1 MPANGHLTLKTRKT
15 NGDRVPQQCTPGFHK
30 INMKIDLTGKTA
42 LVTGGSRGIG
52 RAIALALGNAGA
64 TTLINYQSSDEAA
77 REVIGEL
84 QKLNAPCKAYK
95 ADISNSVQAM
105 EMLKT
110 IKQDFGAVDILVN
123 NAAIN
128 RDRSFLKMT
137 KQMWDEV
144 LGVNLNG
151 PFNITHNLLP
161 GMVEKGWGRIVNIA
175 SMNGQT
181 GNFGQANYAV
191 TKGGLIAFT
200 FTLAREFA
208 RKSITVNAVSP
219 GYTVTDMTKGM
230 PDAAAD
236 QLKNLIPVG
245 RMGTPEEVAS
255 AVLFIASP
263 QASYIT
269 GQVIGV
275 NGGMYM

>member
-1 MPANGHLTLKTRKT
+1 
-15 NGDRVPQQCTPGFHK
+15 
-30 INMKIDLTGKTA
+30 MKIDLSGKIA

-52 RAIALALGNAGA
+52 RAIALALGESGA

-77 REVIGEL
+77 QEVIGEL
-84 QKLNAPCKAYK
+84 KKLKVPCKAYK
-95 ADISNSVQAM
+95 ADISDSAQAI
-105 EMLKT
+105 EMLNA
-110 IKQDFGAVDILVN
+110 IKEEFGTVDILVN

-137 KQMWDEV
+137 KAMWDEV

-161 GMVEKGWGRIVNIA
+161 GMVEKGWGRIINIA

-200 FTLAREFA
+200 YTLAREFA

-219 GYTVTDMTKGM
+219 GYTATDMTKGM
-230 PDAAAD
+230 PEAVTK
-236 QLKNLIPVG
+236 QVESMIPVG
-245 RMGTPEEVAS
+245 RMGSPEEIAS
-255 AVLFIASP
+255 TVVFIASP

>member
-1 MPANGHLTLKTRKT
+1 MR
-15 NGDRVPQQCTPGFHK
+15 
-30 INMKIDLTGKTA
+30 IDLTGKVA

-52 RAIALALGNAGA
+52 RAIALALANAGCD
-64 TTLINYQSSDEAA
+64 TLINYQCHDEAA
-77 REVIGEL
+77 EDTLAEL
-84 QKLNAPCKAYK
+84 KKIKVRSKAYK
-95 ADISNSVQAM
+95 HDISDSTEAEKMVQEIM
-105 EMLKT
+105 DE
-110 IKQDFGAVDILVN
+110 FGGVDILVN

-151 PFNITHNLLP
+151 PFNVTHGLLP
-161 GMVEKGWGRIVNIA
+161 TMVAKGWGRIINIA

-181 GNFGQANYAV
+181 GNFGQANYTT

-208 RKSITVNAVSP
+208 RKGITVNSVSP
-219 GYTVTDMTKGM
+219 GYTETDMTKGM
-230 PDAAAD
+230 PEPAVE
-236 QLKNLIPVG
+236 QLRNMIPVG
-245 RMGTPEEVAS
+245 RMGKPEEVAA
-255 AVLFIASP
+255 AVVFLASP

-269 GQVIGV
+269 GQVVGV

>member
-1 MPANGHLTLKTRKT
+1 
-15 NGDRVPQQCTPGFHK
+15 
-30 INMKIDLTGKTA
+30 MKIDLSGRVA

-52 RAIALALGNAGA
+52 RAIALALGDAGCD
-64 TTLINYQSSDEAA
+64 TLINYQSSDAA
-77 REVIGEL
+77 AEEVVSEL
-84 QKLNAPCKAYK
+84 KKKKVRARAYK
-95 ADISNSVQAM
+95 AEISNEAETQAM
-105 EMLKT
+105 VKAIIEE
-110 IKQDFGAVDILVN
+110 FGPVDILVN

-151 PFNITHNLLP
+151 PFNVTHDLLP
-161 GMVEKGWGRIVNIA
+161 GMVAKGWGRVINIT

-181 GNFGQANYAV
+181 GNFGQANYTV
-191 TKGGLIAFT
+191 TKGGLVSLT

-208 RKSITVNAVSP
+208 RRGITVNAVSP
-219 GYTVTDMTKGM
+219 GYTETDMTKGM
-230 PDAAAD
+230 PAAAVD
-236 QLKNLIPVG
+236 VVKNMIPLG
-245 RMGTPEEVAS
+245 RMGKPEEIAA
-255 AVLFIASP
+255 AVLFLASP

>member
-1 MPANGHLTLKTRKT
+1 MMNNNNLSG
-15 NGDRVPQQCTPGFHK
+15 K
-30 INMKIDLTGKTA
+30 IA

-52 RAIALALGNAGA
+52 RAIALALGDAGCD
-64 TTLINYQSSDEAA
+64 TLINYQCQDEAA
-77 REVIGEL
+77 EEVVAEL
-84 QKLNAPCKAYK
+84 KKKNVRAKAYK
-95 ADISNSVQAM
+95 ADISNDVESIAM
-105 EMLKT
+105 VKA
-110 IKQDFGAVDILVN
+110 IKEEFGTVDILVN

-137 KQMWDEV
+137 KAMWDEV

-151 PFNITHNLLP
+151 PFNITHELLP
-161 GMVEKGWGRIVNIA
+161 GMVEKNWGRVINIA

-181 GNFGQANYAV
+181 GNFGQANYTV

-208 RKSITVNAVSP
+208 RKGITVNAISP
-219 GYTVTDMTKGM
+219 GYTETDMTKGI
-230 PDAAAD
+230 PAAGLE
-236 QLKNLIPVG
+236 QLKAVIPLG
-245 RMGTPEEVAS
+245 RLGQPEEVAA
-255 AVLFIASP
+255 AVAFVASP
-263 QASYIT
+263 SAGYIT

>member
-1 MPANGHLTLKTRKT
+1 
-15 NGDRVPQQCTPGFHK
+15 
-30 INMKIDLTGKTA
+30 MKIDLSGKTA

-52 RAIALALGNAGA
+52 RAIALALGESGC
-64 TTLINYQSSDEAA
+64 TTLINYQNADEAA
-77 REVIGEL
+77 LDVISEL
-84 QKLNAPCKAYK
+84 KKLKVPCKAYK
-95 ADISNSVQAM
+95 ADISDTAQAM
-105 EMLKT
+105 TMLEE
-110 IKQDFGAVDILVN
+110 IKKDFGTVDILVN

-161 GMVEKGWGRIVNIA
+161 GMVEKGWGRIINIA

-191 TKGGLIAFT
+191 TKGGLIALT

-219 GYTVTDMTKGM
+219 GYTATDMTKGM
-230 PDAAAD
+230 PDAVAD
-236 QLKNLIPVG
+236 QLKTMIPVG

-255 AVLFIASP
+255 AVVFMASP

>member
-1 MPANGHLTLKTRKT
+1 
-15 NGDRVPQQCTPGFHK
+15 
-30 INMKIDLTGKTA
+30 MKIDLSGKLA

-52 RAIALALGNAGA
+52 RAIAIALADAGA
-64 TTLINYQSSDEAA
+64 DTLINYQSADDAA
-77 REVIGEL
+77 HEVICEL
-84 QKLNAPCKAYK
+84 QKRNVRAKAYK
-95 ADISNSVQAM
+95 ADVADEAQA
-105 EMLKT
+105 EAMLAA
-110 IKQDFGAVDILVN
+110 IKEEFGTVDILVN

-137 KQMWDEV
+137 RQMWDEV

-151 PFNITHNLLP
+151 PFNVTHALLP
-161 GMVEKGWGRIVNIA
+161 GMVEKNWGRVINIA

-208 RKSITVNAVSP
+208 RRGVTVNAVSP
-219 GYTVTDMTKGM
+219 GYTVTDMTRGI
-230 PDAAAD
+230 PQAVAD
-236 QLKNLIPVG
+236 QIKCQIPVG
-245 RMGTPEEVAS
+245 RMGEPEEIAS
-255 AVLFIASP
+255 AVVFVASP

>member
-1 MPANGHLTLKTRKT
+1 
-15 NGDRVPQQCTPGFHK
+15 
-30 INMKIDLTGKTA
+30 MKIDLSGKTA

-52 RAIALALGNAGA
+52 RAIALALGESGC
-64 TTLINYQSSDEAA
+64 TTLINYQNSDEGAQ
-77 REVIGEL
+77 EVISEL
-84 QKLNAPCKAYK
+84 KKLKVPCKAYK
-95 ADISNSVQAM
+95 ADISDSSQANA
-105 EMLKT
+105 MLKS
-110 IKQDFGAVDILVN
+110 IKEDFGTVDILVN

-128 RDRSFLKMT
+128 RDGSFIKMT

-151 PFNITHNLLP
+151 PFNVTHDLLP
-161 GMVEKGWGRIVNIA
+161 GMVEKGWGRIINIA

-181 GNFGQANYAV
+181 GNFGQANYSV

-200 FTLAREFA
+200 YTLARELA
-208 RKSITVNAVSP
+208 RKAITVNAVSP
-219 GYTVTDMTKGM
+219 GYTLTDMTKGM
-230 PDAAAD
+230 PEATLD
-236 QLKNLIPVG
+236 QVKKMIPVG
-245 RMGTPEEVAS
+245 RMGTPEEIAS
-255 AVLFIASP
+255 AVVFMASP

>member
-1 MPANGHLTLKTRKT
+1 M
-15 NGDRVPQQCTPGFHK
+15 
-30 INMKIDLTGKTA
+30 INIDLKGKAA
-42 LVTGGSRGIG
+42 LITGGSRGIG
-52 RAIALALGNAGA
+52 RAIALALGEAGCD
-64 TTLINYQSSDEAA
+64 TLINYTHADEAA
-77 REVIGEL
+77 AEVVDL
-84 QKLNAPCKAYK
+84 LKQKGVKAKCYK
-95 ADISNSVQAM
+95 FDISDLSQTDSM
-105 EMLKT
+105 
-110 IKQDFGAVDILVN
+110 IKAITDEFGAVDILVN

-137 KQMWDEV
+137 RQMWDDV

-151 PFNITHNLLP
+151 PFNVTHAVLP
-161 GMVEKGWGRIVNIA
+161 GMVEKGWGRVINIA

-208 RKSITVNAVSP
+208 RRGITVNAVSP
-219 GYTVTDMTKGM
+219 GYTETDMTKGM
-230 PDAAAD
+230 PDSALE
-236 QLKNLIPVG
+236 QLKLLTPMG
-245 RMGTPEEVAS
+245 RLGKPEEIAS
-255 AVLFIASP
+255 AVLFAASP
-263 QASYIT
+263 QASFMT

>member
-1 MPANGHLTLKTRKT
+1 
-15 NGDRVPQQCTPGFHK
+15 
-30 INMKIDLTGKTA
+30 MKIDLSGKTA

-52 RAIALALGNAGA
+52 RAIALALGQSGC
-64 TTLINYQSSDEAA
+64 TTLINYQSSDAA
-77 REVIGEL
+77 AEEVIAEL
-84 QKLNAPCKAYK
+84 KKLNVACKAYK
-95 ADISNSVQAM
+95 ADISDSQQAAA
-105 EMLKT
+105 MLKA
-110 IKQDFGAVDILVN
+110 IKEEFGIVDILVN

-161 GMVEKGWGRIVNIA
+161 GMVEKGWGRIINIA

-200 FTLAREFA
+200 YTLAREFA

-219 GYTVTDMTKGM
+219 GYTSTDMTKSM
-230 PDAAAD
+230 PEAVCD
-236 QLKNLIPVG
+236 QLKSMIPIG

-255 AVLFIASP
+255 AVVFMASP

>member
-1 MPANGHLTLKTRKT
+1 
-15 NGDRVPQQCTPGFHK
+15 
-30 INMKIDLTGKTA
+30 MKIDLSGKVA

-52 RAIALALGNAGA
+52 RAIALALGAAGCD
-64 TTLINYQSSDEAA
+64 TLINYQSSDEAA
-77 REVIGEL
+77 TEVVCEL
-84 QKLNAPCKAYK
+84 RKMKVRSKAYK
-95 ADISNSVQAM
+95 ADISDSAQADA
-105 EMLKT
+105 MLKD
-110 IKQDFGAVDILVN
+110 IKAEFGSVDILVN

-151 PFNITHNLLP
+151 PFNITHALLP
-161 GMVEKGWGRIVNIA
+161 GMVKKNWGRIINIA

-208 RKSITVNAVSP
+208 RKGITVNAVSP
-219 GYTVTDMTKGM
+219 GYTLTDMTKGM
-230 PDAAAD
+230 PEAALT
-236 QLKNLIPVG
+236 QVQNMIPVG
-245 RMGTPEEVAS
+245 RMGSPEEVAAA
-255 AVLFIASP
+255 AVFVASP

>member
-1 MPANGHLTLKTRKT
+1 
-15 NGDRVPQQCTPGFHK
+15 
-30 INMKIDLTGKTA
+30 MKIDLSGKIA

-52 RAIALALGNAGA
+52 RAIALALGGAGCD
-64 TTLINYQSSDEAA
+64 TLINYQSSDEAA
-77 REVIGEL
+77 QEVVCEL
-84 QKLNAPCKAYK
+84 KRLGVRSRAYK
-95 ADISNSVQAM
+95 ADISDAAQADA
-105 EMLKT
+105 MLKA
-110 IKQDFGAVDILVN
+110 INEEFGTVDVLVN

-151 PFNITHNLLP
+151 PFNITHALLP
-161 GMVEKGWGRIVNIA
+161 GMVEKNWGRIVNIA

-200 FTLAREFA
+200 YTLAREFA
-208 RKSITVNAVSP
+208 RKGITVNAVSP
-219 GYTVTDMTKGM
+219 GYTLTDMTKGM
-230 PDAAAD
+230 PASALE
-236 QLKNLIPVG
+236 QLQGTMIPMG
-245 RMGTPEEVAS
+245 RMGSPEEIAA
-255 AVLFIASP
+255 AVVFAASP

>member
-1 MPANGHLTLKTRKT
+1 
-15 NGDRVPQQCTPGFHK
+15 
-30 INMKIDLTGKTA
+30 MKIDLSGKIA

-52 RAIALALGNAGA
+52 RAIALALGGAGCD
-64 TTLINYQSSDEAA
+64 TLINYQSADEAA
-77 REVIGEL
+77 QEVVCEL
-84 QKLNAPCKAYK
+84 KRMNVRSRAYK
-95 ADISNSVQAM
+95 ADVSDSAQADA
-105 EMLKT
+105 MLKA
-110 IKQDFGAVDILVN
+110 IEEEFGTVDILVN

-144 LGVNLNG
+144 LGVNLDG
-151 PFNITHNLLP
+151 PFNITHALLP
-161 GMVEKGWGRIVNIA
+161 GMVEKKWGRVVNIA

-181 GNFGQANYAV
+181 GNFGQANYSV

-200 FTLAREFA
+200 YTLAREFA
-208 RKSITVNAVSP
+208 RRGITVNAVSP
-219 GYTVTDMTKGM
+219 GYTLTDMTKGM
-230 PDAAAD
+230 PAPVLE
-236 QLKNLIPVG
+236 QLQSQMIPMG
-245 RMGTPEEVAS
+245 RMGSPEEIAA
-255 AVLFIASP
+255 AVVFAASP

>member
-1 MPANGHLTLKTRKT
+1 
-15 NGDRVPQQCTPGFHK
+15 
-30 INMKIDLTGKTA
+30 MKIDLSGKVA
-42 LVTGGSRGIG
+42 FVTGGSRGIG
-52 RAIALALGNAGA
+52 RAIALALGDAGCD
-64 TTLINYQSSDEAA
+64 TLINYQSSDAA
-77 REVIGEL
+77 AEEVVSEL
-84 QKLNAPCKAYK
+84 KKKKVRAKAYK
-95 ADISNSVQAM
+95 AEISNEVETQAM
-105 EMLKT
+105 VKAITEE
-110 IKQDFGAVDILVN
+110 FGSVDILVN

-151 PFNITHNLLP
+151 PFNVTHDLLP
-161 GMVEKGWGRIVNIA
+161 GMVAKGWGRVINIT

-181 GNFGQANYAV
+181 GNFGQANYTV
-191 TKGGLIAFT
+191 TKGGLVSLT

-208 RKSITVNAVSP
+208 RRGITVNAVSP
-219 GYTVTDMTKGM
+219 GYTETDMTKGM
-230 PDAAAD
+230 PAAAVD
-236 QLKNLIPVG
+236 VVKNMIPLG
-245 RMGTPEEVAS
+245 RMGKPEEIAA
-255 AVLFIASP
+255 AVLFLASP